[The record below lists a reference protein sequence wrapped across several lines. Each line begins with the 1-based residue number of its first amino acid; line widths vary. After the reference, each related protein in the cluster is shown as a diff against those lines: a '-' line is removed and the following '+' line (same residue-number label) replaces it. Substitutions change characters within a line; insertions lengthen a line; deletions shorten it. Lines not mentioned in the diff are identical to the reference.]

1 MRVLRVLLVV
11 AAKISPKKPLA
22 QISLEGTWEL
32 AMPRLDLS
40 CKPRYPCPMPDY
52 TERFYRNRVK
62 SEDLVSFEVMVKETD
77 LMVSAERKLERETR
91 DLVFESRHQIESY
104 VQAHSDFLTAIDPY
118 PEDPYAPPLVK
129 EMIEMAREAGV
140 GPMASVAGAIAEYV
154 GKNLLKKSK
163 QVIVENG
170 GDLFIKASR
179 PVTVSIFAGTSP
191 LSEKIGLVL
200 PPELMPLGVASSS
213 GTVGHSLSLGKA
225 DVGCVLSPSAAL
237 ADAAATALCNRVQG
251 PKDLSKIDEWA
262 KGVKG
267 ILGAL
272 VILGDKM
279 ATWGKIELVGL

>member
-1 MRVLRVLLVV
+1 
-11 AAKISPKKPLA
+11 
-22 QISLEGTWEL
+22 
-32 AMPRLDLS
+32 
-40 CKPRYPCPMPDY
+40 MPDY

-62 SEDLVSFEVMVKETD
+62 SQDLVTFEVRVKETD
-77 LMVSAERKLERETR
+77 LLVSAEQRLEKETR

-104 VQAHSDFLTAIDPY
+104 IQTHADFLTALDPY

-129 EMIEMAREAGV
+129 EMIERTREAGV

-154 GKNLLKKSK
+154 GRHLLQKTN

-170 GDLFIKASR
+170 GDLFIKTGR

-191 LSEKIGLVL
+191 LSEKIGLAI

-225 DVGCVLSPSAAL
+225 DVGCILSPSAAL
-237 ADAAATALCNRVQG
+237 ADAAATALCNRIQG
-251 PKDLSKIDEWA
+251 SKDLSGMEEWA

>member
-1 MRVLRVLLVV
+1 
-11 AAKISPKKPLA
+11 
-22 QISLEGTWEL
+22 
-32 AMPRLDLS
+32 
-40 CKPRYPCPMPDY
+40 MPDY

-62 SEDLVSFEVMVKETD
+62 SQDLVTFEVRVKETD
-77 LMVSAERKLERETR
+77 LLVSAEQRLEKETR

-104 VQAHSDFLTAIDPY
+104 IQTHADFLTALDPY

-129 EMIEMAREAGV
+129 EMIERTREAGV

-154 GKNLLKKSK
+154 GRHLLQKTN

-170 GDLFIKASR
+170 GDLFIKTGR
-179 PVTVSIFAGTSP
+179 PVTVSICAGTSP
-191 LSEKIGLVL
+191 LSEKIGLAI

-225 DVGCVLSPSAAL
+225 DVGCILSPSAAL
-237 ADAAATALCNRVQG
+237 ADAAATALCNRIQG
-251 PKDLSKIDEWA
+251 SKDLSGMEEWA